1 MAEEHQ
7 SPEEIEI
14 NFRLDEE
21 GRTTTNSSFTAQDI
35 HIHSYEP
42 RSSSANFPEAA
53 LDDMLLDCEIADSGL
68 MPRTFWIG
76 VHDKPQFALEQMA
89 LDVFHHHVKGTALDD
104 SSTVAGAEWWVQ
116 IRPSPEHTGRYAMQ
130 GMTEETGITF
140 HWDKDEDLRIL
151 CGGNTYIHPHLST
164 VTYLTDLGSPT
175 LVTDTRIHS
184 LSGEWILPNNTPT
197 SWISWPR
204 RGKHFSFD
212 GRYLHAAPMELMP
225 PGLWEQQL
233 QHSNPDSK
241 ASVRRHRRVTF
252 LVNVWLHYKPFYVD
266 RFPMPEKMSGYQ
278 DTNKIGLT
286 FGSSPDPVSIITDNK
301 VAKANVTRLTWSMGG
316 GSDDYEE
323 FIHMDIPLPAIQ
335 EKREEGGSLQLRFDD
350 PQSILVE
357 TKLRDDSKSADR
369 ECETEPSSPT
379 AKRMKTADDDEG
391 DHDEGR
397 QIS

>member
-1 MAEEHQ
+1 MTEEQQ
-7 SPEEIEI
+7 SSEEIEI

-21 GRTTTNSSFTAQDI
+21 GRTTTESRTAQDI

-42 RSSSANFPEAA
+42 SSSSANFPEAA
-53 LDDMLLDCEIADSGL
+53 LDDLLLDCEIADSGL

-89 LDVFHHHVKGTALDD
+89 LDVFHHHVKGTVLDD

-164 VTYLTDLGSPT
+164 VTYLTNLGAPT

-184 LSGEWILPNNTPT
+184 LSGEWILPDNTPT

-233 QHSNPDSK
+233 RHSDPDNK

-278 DTNKIGLT
+278 DTNRTGLT
-286 FGSSPDPVSIITDNK
+286 FGSPDPVSIIANTE
-301 VAKANVTRLTWSMGG
+301 ATKAQVTRLIWPMGR
-316 GSDDYEE
+316 GSDDCDEV
-323 FIHMDIPLPAIQ
+323 IHMVIPLQEIH
-335 EKREEGGSLQLRFDD
+335 EKREEGGSLKLRYDD
-350 PQSILVE
+350 SHSILLE
-357 TKLRDDSKSADR
+357 KKPRGDSKNADR
-369 ECETEPSSPT
+369 DCETEPSSLQ

-391 DHDEGR
+391 VHESGR
-397 QIS
+397 RNS